1 MKKLLIVCTR
11 FPYPVNGG
19 DKLRV
24 ASNVNF
30 LKTKF
35 KIDIC
40 YIGYENIKIPSKIKN
55 VKNIFKFNLKKKN
68 FVSLLLNFLFSKEPL
83 QVNFYHGKSIEKKI
97 KERFKKRKYDI
108 IIFHLLRSTK
118 YHKLFKSKK
127 KYLDNSDSLI
137 MNYKRLFRKSKFR
150 LLNYF
155 YLIEAK
161 KIFYYYSRNLQNFQK
176 IFYISKF
183 DLKFDRKILNLKKT
197 KKFFLF
203 NRNRLNTKKMNL
215 YSQNSKN
222 LLFIANFKSV
232 SNLFATYKNL
242 NLIRELKRKNKKINI
257 YFCGNKS
264 FFFNILIKLFGKK
277 ELYLGNIENLE
288 KCKIKFK
295 YGLGNLVYSSGFQN
309 KILEYIN
316 LGLPVITSREVSYGF
331 QKKDRKFLKIY
342 KTDSDLKNNIHK
354 FLSNKINYKKNI
366 QIIHST
372 REGQIT

>member
-1 MKKLLIVCTR
+1 MKKMLIVCTR
-11 FPYPVNGG
+11 FPYPVDGG
-19 DKLRV
+19 DKLRIF
-24 ASNVNF
+24 SNINY
-30 LKTKF
+30 LKKKF
-35 KIDIC
+35 QIDIC
-40 YIGYENIKIPSKIKN
+40 YIGYEKINYSNQIKD
-55 VKNIFKFNLKKKN
+55 VKNIFEFLIKKKN
-68 FVSLLLNFLFSKEPL
+68 IISLTLDFLFSKNPL
-83 QVNFYHGKSIEKKI
+83 QISIYHKKYIAKQIEKKFQKI
-97 KERFKKRKYDI
+97 KYDVV
-108 IIFHLLRSTK
+108 IFHLLRSTM
-118 YHKLFKSKK
+118 YYKLFKSRK

-137 MNYKRLFRKSKFR
+137 LNYKRLFRKSKFK
-150 LLNYF
+150 LLSYF

-203 NRNRLNTKKMNL
+203 NRNRLNTKKINL

-277 ELYLGNIENLE
+277 KLYLGNIENLE

-331 QKKDRKFLKIY
+331 QKKDRKFFKIY
-342 KTDSDLKNNIHK
+342 KTDSDLKNNILK
-354 FLSNKINYKKNI
+354 FLSNKINHKKNS

-372 REGQIT
+372 REGKIT